1 MILTL
6 QKSSDHFPALSY
18 LEYLGLC
25 PPWKAFF
32 SGLPGPSLLLRFPLC
47 QWPLLP
53 SVLCFFSFSLPLSD
67 CEPTASCKVTSP
79 ELCNPIYTV
88 QAWKSNHD
96 DFFFTTH
103 TVIRSG
109 FESSALYI
117 QSPSSVSLIECLTG
131 HKSNLKLPASIL
143 TSSPDP
149 LRPHSL
155 SKADSISPVDWVK
168 SLSIS
173 DSSPF
178 SWSKLN
184 LWEENLTWPL
194 AVSNFC

>member
-1 MILTL
+1 MIISQPSLTWNIW
-6 QKSSDHFPALSY
+6 SSVHLEKLSSQGSQDPV
-18 LEYLGLC
+18 LSWDSLFVSGRSFQ
-25 PPWKAFF
+25 AFF
-32 SGLPGPSLLLRFPLC
+32 ASSPSLFLSPTVNLLCLARWHL
-47 QWPLLP
+47 QSSAILYI
-53 SVLCFFSFSLPLSD
+53 LSRH
-67 CEPTASCKVTSP
+67 EN
-79 ELCNPIYTV
+79 LIIMI
-88 QAWKSNHD
+88 
-96 DFFFTTH
+96 FFTTH

-194 AVSNFC
+194 AVSNFS